1 MNKNLKIIW
10 NKKDISKF
18 ESPFGNFEV
27 VAIEDL
33 GPLSYDENVRDVAD
47 ALREVRLV
55 YALETTKNVSFEV
68 YLKANEIKVVFD
80 GDKQ

>member
-1 MNKNLKIIW
+1 MNKNLKILW

-27 VAIEDL
+27 VIFEDL
-33 GPLSYDENVRDVAD
+33 GPLSYDENVRDITD

-55 YALETTKNVSFEV
+55 YALETTKNVSFGIHF
-68 YLKANEIKVVFD
+68 KANEIKVVFD
-80 GDKQ
+80 GDK